1 MPKNILY
8 IKASI
13 NFIKEDKNSIQK
25 EAHDEVKVE
34 EDTSLV
40 VAENIHLM
48 KINLCLIY

>member
-1 MPKNILY
+1 MQY
-8 IKASI
+8 QSFI
-13 NFIKEDKNSIQK
+13 NFIKVDENSIQK

-40 VAENIHLM
+40 VAENIHPM